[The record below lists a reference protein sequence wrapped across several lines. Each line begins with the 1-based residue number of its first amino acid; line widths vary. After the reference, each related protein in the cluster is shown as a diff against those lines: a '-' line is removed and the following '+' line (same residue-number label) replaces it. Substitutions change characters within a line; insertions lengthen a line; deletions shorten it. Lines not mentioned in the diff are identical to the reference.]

1 MAIDRIRVNEG
12 SSKTISFILKDSSG
26 AVVPLAS
33 LGTAELTLYD
43 LQTYVPSGSPVVGIL
58 NDRNAQDV
66 KNANNV
72 TVHATT
78 GLVTWA
84 MQSEDNV
91 IVTSR
96 RQVERHR
103 ARFRFVVSGV
113 ELDYPIEIEVVN
125 MREAA

>member
-12 SSKTISFILKDSSG
+12 SSRTVSFTLKDG
-26 AVVPLAS
+26 TGTAVPLSS
-33 LGTAELTLYD
+33 LTTAQLTLYD
-43 LQTYVPSGSPVVGIL
+43 VQTYVPAGSPVVGIL
-58 NDRNAQDV
+58 NGRSAQDV
-66 KNANNV
+66 INTNDV
-72 TVHATT
+72 TVHATS

-84 MQSEDNV
+84 MQPEDNV

-113 ELDYPIEIEVVN
+113 ELNYPIEIEVVN
-125 MREAA
+125 MRATT